1 MLLRGTAS
9 LGPFLAESH
18 ELVQVRRSLDMM
30 NPAMTGAANREHV
43 VFVISAAEHY
53 RNEVMVL

>member
-1 MLLRGTAS
+1 
-9 LGPFLAESH
+9 
-18 ELVQVRRSLDMM
+18 MM